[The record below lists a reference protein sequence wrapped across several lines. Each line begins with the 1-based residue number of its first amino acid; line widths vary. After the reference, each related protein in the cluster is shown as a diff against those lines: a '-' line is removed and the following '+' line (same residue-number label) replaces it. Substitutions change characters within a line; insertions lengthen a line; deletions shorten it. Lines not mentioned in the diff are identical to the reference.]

1 MTTVSGAVPYYAS
14 QSEHIPS
21 EEEMDTWDS
30 KIEASDTWLDRG
42 INKAMGSLFGG
53 GGDGDSKS
61 E

>member
-1 MTTVSGAVPYYAS
+1 M

-53 GGDGDSKS
+53 EGGDGGDSSS